1 MATQSS
7 HLWNFSTIGGVK
19 RVNLETGADLLHLD
33 ELDPKLW
40 TALSCPVKGLEID
53 HKTLELIDADKD
65 GQIRAPEIIAAVK
78 WITSVIK
85 NPDVLLKSEE
95 RFQLSYINEQ
105 TETGKILLASA
116 KIILKN
122 IGKEQADTITVE
134 DTSDTEKIF
143 SASIF
148 NGDGIITE
156 NTSPDESLKKIIQ
169 EIILTLG
176 SATDRGGQEGIH
188 TELLNQF
195 YETIEKYQH
204 WISKRENNSSSILP
218 FGDKTEEA
226 YHLFN
231 QLKSKIDDYFLR
243 CRLAQFD
250 PIAADP
256 LNIQASQVE
265 AISSKNLSLNLDE
278 IASYPLAHIEAGK
291 ALPLNHEI
299 NPAWE
304 KPMAQFK
311 QLIVDILFPSKM
323 ALTEADWKK
332 INESFEPYIQWISEK
347 EGQAV
352 EALGIERIR
361 EILSG
366 SEKEKLEQLIKQDHA
381 LETEANNI
389 MLVDQLVRYH
399 RDIFQLLKNFV
410 TFYDFYSPGTKAIF
424 QAGTL
429 YIDQRSCE
437 LCIKVSDMSKHAS
450 MVAYSGMYLMYC
462 ECTSRTTE
470 EKMMIAAALTNGDI
484 DNLVVGRN
492 ALFFDRQ
499 GLDWDAT
506 IVKIV
511 DNPISIRQA
520 FFSPY
525 RKLSAFIEKQIHKF
539 ASSEEEKMSGDMTKS
554 IETLP
559 GKMEDNKAKK
569 EATPPFD
576 IGKFVGIFA
585 AIGLAIG
592 AIGSVLASIISGFL
606 NLELWKM
613 PFAIA
618 GIILLIS
625 GPSMIIAYLKL
636 RQRNLAPIL
645 DANGWA
651 INARVTV
658 NIQFGNLLTKLAEL
672 PKGSKINLNDPFMKK
687 KFPFLPVL
695 FILIAAAAL
704 VLYFLWKQGIIHISI

>member
-85 NPDVLLKSEE
+85 TPDVLLKPEE
-95 RFQLSYINEQ
+95 NFQLSYINEQ
-105 TETGKILLASA
+105 TELGKILLASA

-122 IGKEQADTITVE
+122 IGKEHANSMTVE

-156 NTSPDESLKKIIQ
+156 NTTNDESLKKIIQ
-169 EIILTLG
+169 EMISTLG
-176 SATDRGGQEGIH
+176 SVTDRGGQEGIH

-195 YETIEKYQH
+195 FETCQKYQL
-204 WISKRENNSSSILP
+204 WISKKESNLSSILP
-218 FGDKTEEA
+218 FGDRTEEA
-226 YHLFN
+226 YLIFH
-231 QLKSKIDDYFLR
+231 QIKSKIDDYFLR

-250 PIAADP
+250 PIASNP
-256 LNIQASQVE
+256 LNIQVAQVE

-304 KPMAQFK
+304 KTIVLFK
-311 QLIVDILFPSKM
+311 SLVVEILFPSKPS
-323 ALTEADWKK
+323 LTESDWKK
-332 INESFEPYIQWISEK
+332 INESFDPYIQWISEK
-347 EGQAV
+347 EGQEV
-352 EALGIERIR
+352 ESLGIERIR

-366 SEKEKLEQLIKQDHA
+366 SEKEKLEQLIEQDKA
-381 LETEANNI
+381 LETEANNMI
-389 MLVDQLVRYH
+389 LVDQLVRYH

-410 TFYDFYSPGTKAIF
+410 TFYDFYSPGSKAIF

-429 YIDQRSCE
+429 YIDQRSCD
-437 LCIKVSDMSKHAS
+437 LCIKVSDMSKHAN

-462 ECTSRTTE
+462 ECKSRTTE
-470 EKMMIAAALTNGDI
+470 EKMMIVAALTNGDI

-499 GLDWDAT
+499 GQDWDAT
-506 IVKIV
+506 IVKII

-525 RKLSAFIEKQIHKF
+525 RKLSAFIEKQINKF
-539 ASSEEEKMSGDMTKS
+539 ASSEEEKISGDMTKS
-554 IETLP
+554 IEALP

-569 EATPPFD
+569 ESAPPFD

-613 PFAIA
+613 PFAII

-625 GPSMIIAYLKL
+625 GPSMIMAYLKL

-658 NIQFGNLLTKLAEL
+658 NIQFGNLLTQLAEL
-672 PKGSKINLNDPFMKK
+672 PKGSKVNLNDPFMKK
-687 KFPFLPVL
+687 KFPLFPVII
-695 FILIAAAAL
+695 ILIAITAI
-704 VLYFLWKQGIIHISI
+704 VLYFLWKQGIIHISM